1 PVIAPLSVLRDEDTQ
16 RLAFDHDLLQRN
28 YQLLSDSCAD
38 WQDKLA
44 EVYQETREFAEQD
57 VEQQLYSGF
66 LSPRDRQ
73 LSNKLRLAEPEQ
85 LQPERWPF
93 DDARLL
99 ELLFRYRARHYPDS
113 LSAAEQQQWTVFCR
127 ARLSGEQL
135 GAPLTI
141 SDYMTAYAELSEA
154 EQAHPAVQAWR
165 SYVQALQQR
174 YQLS

>member
-1 PVIAPLSVLRDEDTQ
+1 MV
-16 RLAFDHDLLQRN
+16 
-28 YQLLSDSCAD
+28 
-38 WQDKLA
+38 
-44 EVYQETREFAEQD
+44 TREFAEQD

-93 DDARLL
+93 DDARLV